1 MRVIA
6 GKYRGQRLHQPRS
19 DAIRPTTDRNRE
31 SLFNIL
37 EHGVKDIDFEDIRV
51 LDLFSGTGALG
62 IEALSRGAGFCL
74 FVDDNAA
81 ARALVRQN
89 IEKLNLTGITKIFRR
104 NATRLGTSGRFGQFD
119 LIFCDPPY
127 GQDLGVQ
134 AIASALEGGWVRAG
148 AILVLEE
155 QKDAVIEDMP
165 GLDLIDQRIFGET
178 QYFIFRSS
186 YDG

>member
-6 GKYRGQRLHQPRS
+6 GKYRGQHLHQPKS

-31 SLFNIL
+31 ALFNIL
-37 EHGVKDIDFEDIRV
+37 QHGVEDFEFEDIRV

-74 FVDDNAA
+74 FVDDSAA

-104 NATRLGTSGRFGQFD
+104 NATRLGESGRFGQFD

-127 GQDLGVQ
+127 GQNLGNQ
-134 AIASALEGGWVRAG
+134 AIASALEGGWISDS

-155 QKDAVIEDMP
+155 QIDAAIDAFP
-165 GLDLIDQRIFGET
+165 GLELIDQRDFRDT
-178 QYFIFRSS
+178 QYLIFRKSR
-186 YDG
+186 D